1 MHVDLQKHAV
11 KTHQPLGTVALKTL
25 LKHGRS
31 KIFLLANFIEENV
44 IDTTRNKRF
53 VTYGENNNSITT
65 ILQYNS
71 NRIVFLLRIVIEL
84 LLTCQN
90 ITGLDHLAN

>member
-11 KTHQPLGTVALKTL
+11 KTHRPLGTVALKTL

-44 IDTTRNKRF
+44 IDTTRNKIF

-71 NRIVFLLRIVIEL
+71 NRIVFL
-84 LLTCQN
+84 
-90 ITGLDHLAN
+90 